1 LKYENIK
8 IDILKRIVYVKNKEI
23 SLTKNEYDLLEKII

>member
-1 LKYENIK
+1 LTYKNIK
-8 IDILKRIVYVKNKEI
+8 IDILKRIVYVENKEI